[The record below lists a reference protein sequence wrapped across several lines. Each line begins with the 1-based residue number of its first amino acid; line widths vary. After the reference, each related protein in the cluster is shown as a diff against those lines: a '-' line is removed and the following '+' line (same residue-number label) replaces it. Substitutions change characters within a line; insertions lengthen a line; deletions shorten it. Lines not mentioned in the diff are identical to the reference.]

1 MSTPTVESIERVAAT
16 AWPTNER
23 TGLGEWILSAGDGFS
38 RRRNSTVPCGP
49 PPGDL
54 ERRLADV
61 ESWYTVRGLTPLYR
75 ITPTCDPTIDGILED
90 RGYRIESPVV
100 VMTLT
105 IDGAGPV
112 QGVADSPVATESW
125 VSTELEA
132 LGVDRSLVGQWLATI
147 AVVPPPVSF
156 VTSADGDQ
164 TVGAGFGYVGEGLL
178 GVFEV
183 AVRPEYRRRGHAK
196 RLMRAL
202 HAFGSE
208 NGAGKSFLQV
218 AEDNEAALVLYQS
231 LGYEPLYRYW
241 YRRADA

>member
-1 MSTPTVESIERVAAT
+1 MSTSTVESIERVAAT

-23 TGLGEWILSAGDGFS
+23 TRLGEWILSAGDGFS

-49 PPGDL
+49 PPADL
-54 ERRLADV
+54 DRRLTDV

-75 ITPTCDPTIDGILED
+75 ITPTCDPAIDGILEA
-90 RGYRIESPVV
+90 RGYRVEAPVV
-100 VMTLT
+100 VMTLALDDT
-105 IDGAGPV
+105 DPV
-112 QGVADSPVATESW
+112 EGVVISPVATEAW

-156 VTSADGDQ
+156 VTSMDGDQ
-164 TVGAGFGYVGEGLL
+164 TVGAGIGQVGDGLL

-196 RLMRAL
+196 RLMRSL
-202 HAFGSE
+202 HTFGFE
-208 NGAGKSFLQV
+208 HGAGTSFLQV
-218 AEDNEAALVLYQS
+218 AEDNEPAVVLYRS